1 MTRQRRK
8 HKHGQ
13 WLAIPLPRYLL
24 ITFGS
29 TIALTVG
36 MATLGSISVPV
47 AWLVSI
53 NIVTFAAYGFDKAIA
68 SSESTWMRVPENV
81 LLALVATGGTPGAIV
96 GMPLFRHKTVKA
108 AFRARFW
115 IIVGVQIALLAAVV
129 LTRV

>member
-8 HKHGQ
+8 HKRGQ

-36 MATLGSISVPV
+36 MAILSSISAPV

-53 NIVTFAAYGFDKAIA
+53 NIVTFAAYGYDKAIA
-68 SSESTWMRVPENV
+68 GSGSTRMRVPENV
-81 LLALVATGGTPGAIV
+81 LLALTATGGTPGAMV
-96 GMPLFRHKTVKA
+96 GMAVFRHKTMKT

-115 IIVGVQIALLAAVV
+115 IIVCVQAALLAAVV
-129 LTRV
+129 LTQE